1 MNQTLLHLYA
11 FLFPFPPAFTL
22 PAQCPAQCPTPGPA
36 LCPAP
41 SYDQWSIRNSG
52 IVGPPLVETVC
63 CVESERRIPAPAA
76 VSLCQV

>member
-22 PAQCPAQCPTPGPA
+22 PAQCPAQCPTPG
-36 LCPAP
+36 PAP